1 MGDSSKKKLEEQVA
15 DLDQRVKRLEDLV
28 ARRRFK
34 IGLALEE
41 VRAELDKE
49 VELTPEFLE
58 KAETIIG
65 IGQSGIPDLSE
76 RIHDYLY
83 GGR

>member
-15 DLDQRVKRLEDLV
+15 NLEERVKRLEDLV

-34 IGLALEE
+34 ISLTLEE
-41 VRAELDKE
+41 ARAELDEE
-49 VELTPEFLE
+49 VELTPELLE
-58 KAETIIG
+58 KAEGIIG